1 MAGAQPIWSEVLT
14 EARNPRDSNNKKSMS
29 TNQDKISIDL
39 QIKLNKLIKEAR
51 ALQWVQETGGL

>member
-1 MAGAQPIWSEVLT
+1 LT